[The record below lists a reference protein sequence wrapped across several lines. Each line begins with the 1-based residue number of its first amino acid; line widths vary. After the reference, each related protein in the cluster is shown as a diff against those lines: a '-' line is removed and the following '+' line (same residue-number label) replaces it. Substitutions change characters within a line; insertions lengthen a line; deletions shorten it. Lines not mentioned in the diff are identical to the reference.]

1 MADAMEY
8 NNTMTFDHFDT
19 QITCE
24 EVYVFEP
31 GPEDFENFDEVEASI
46 NELNRVVIG
55 DPEFELFEA
64 DGGLTAEAMNM
75 LGEMDANGEFV

>member
-1 MADAMEY
+1 
-8 NNTMTFDHFDT
+8 MTFDHFDT

-24 EVYVFEP
+24 EFYDEFEP
-31 GPEDFENFDEVEASI
+31 GPEDLENFDEVEAAIS
-46 NELNRVVIG
+46 EFNRDAISDFNCDVIG
-55 DPEFELFEA
+55 DPEFDLFEA